1 MTTTTQTTPI
11 DYAQF
16 DSAIG
21 LNWYEIDPN
30 LRALMDRHV
39 APADRPWAEEHLTHW
54 GELCGGPIAAR
65 AETVDR
71 NPPQLK
77 RYDAW
82 GNEVSEIVHHP
93 DAIANKRDIWEQG
106 PNGLRRQGEPVSP
119 VLGSAFTYLLSQS
132 DTGMV
137 CATGMTGGVEG
148 FVARYA
154 DPDLRERVLPHLQ
167 SIGFDNAWDGAMFMT
182 EIRGGSDLA
191 SSETVAT
198 QKNGAWVLN
207 GSKWFCS
214 NVDAH
219 AIATLARPEGAEP
232 GLRGLA
238 LFLVL
243 SERADGTRNGIRVK
257 RLKDK
262 LGTKSVPTAEID
274 FVDAE
279 AYIMSSP
286 RADGGSEARGLNRM
300 MSMVNGSRLGVATMG
315 LGIMRRSLLE
325 AAIYAA
331 HRTAFGKPLHDLP
344 LVRETLVRMAV
355 EIEAVSS
362 VVFEASSLAGSVGN
376 EQDRQLY
383 RIMVPL
389 AKYRG
394 ARLGLQHA
402 SQAVEML
409 GGNGYIET
417 WPTAR
422 QLRDAQC
429 HTIWE
434 GTENIIVLDVLRS
447 MRREQAHDA
456 LLGRIDAALSAS
468 DHSLLA
474 RDRDVVAESLRE
486 ARGAIE
492 FLLGAPDDVRQ
503 LHARRIASWL
513 ADLTE
518 ASLLLEQ
525 AALEL
530 QESGSARK
538 AAVARLYIRDHL
550 GESPM
555 RGITGDRSVL
565 ELYDSVV
572 GYVPLEAGA
581 VGGRG
586 PIPYFWPR

>member
-1 MTTTTQTTPI
+1 MTTTSTRTTPI
-11 DYAQF
+11 DYAEL

-39 APADRPWAEEHLTHW
+39 PSGDRAWAEEHLQHW
-54 GELCGGPIAAR
+54 GALCGGPIAQR
-65 AETVDR
+65 AEVVDR

-77 RYDAW
+77 RYDEW
-82 GNEVSEIVHHP
+82 GNEVCEVVHHP

-106 PNGLRRQGEPVSP
+106 PNGLRRQGKAVSP
-119 VLGSAFTYLLSQS
+119 VLGSAFTYMLSQS

-148 FVARYA
+148 FVDRYG
-154 DPDLRERVLPHLQ
+154 PPSVREEVLSHLQ
-167 SIGFDNAWDGAMFMT
+167 SAGFDGSWDGAMFMT

-191 SSETVAT
+191 LSETVAT

-214 NVDAH
+214 NVDAS
-219 AIATLARPEGAEP
+219 AIATLARPDGADA
-232 GLRGLA
+232 GLPGLA

-243 SERADGTRNGIRVK
+243 AQRSDGTHNGIRIK

-279 AYIMSSP
+279 AYILSNPKAGAES
-286 RADGGSEARGLNRM
+286 GARGLNRM

-315 LGIMRRSLLE
+315 LGIMRRSFLE
-325 AAIYAA
+325 SAIYAA
-331 HRTAFGKPLHDLP
+331 HRTAFGKPLNKLP
-344 LVRETLVRMAV
+344 MVRETLVRMAV
-355 EIEAVSS
+355 EVEAVSS
-362 VVFEASSLAGSVGN
+362 VVFEASSLAGSSGD
-376 EQDRQLY
+376 EQNRQLY

-394 ARLGLQHA
+394 ARMGLELA
-402 SQAVEML
+402 SQAVEMH

-434 GTENIIVLDVLRS
+434 GTENIICLDVLRS

-456 LLGRIDAALSAS
+456 LLGRIEGALTAADAPQ
-468 DHSLLA
+468 LA
-474 RDRDVVAESLRE
+474 RECDIVAESLRE
-486 ARGAIE
+486 ARGAID
-492 FLLGAPDDVRQ
+492 FMLRAPDDVRQ
-503 LHARRIASWL
+503 LHARRLTKWL
-513 ADLTE
+513 SELIE
-518 ASLLLEQ
+518 AALLLEQ

-530 QESGSARK
+530 REGGSGRK

-550 GESPM
+550 GEAPM
-555 RGITGDRSVL
+555 RGISDDRSVL

-572 GYVPLEAGA
+572 GWAEVAG
-581 VGGRG
+581 G
-586 PIPYFWPR
+586 

>member
-1 MTTTTQTTPI
+1 MTMNGSQEPI
-11 DYAQF
+11 DYTQF

-30 LRALMDRHV
+30 LRALIDRHV
-39 APADRPWAEEHLTHW
+39 TEDRAWAEDLLVHW
-54 GELCGGPIAAR
+54 GELCGGPIARR
-65 AETVDR
+65 AEIVDR

-77 RYDAW
+77 RYDEW
-82 GNEVSEIVHHP
+82 GNEVCEVVHHP

-106 PNGLRRQGEPVSP
+106 PNGMRRQGKPVP
-119 VLGSAFTYLLSQS
+119 AVLGSAFTYLLSQS

-137 CATGMTGGVEG
+137 CSTGMTGGVEG
-148 FVARYA
+148 FVDRFAP
-154 DPDLRERVLPHLQ
+154 PDVRDRVLPHLQ
-167 SIGFDNAWDGAMFMT
+167 SIAFDNAWDGAMFMT

-191 SSETVAT
+191 SSDTVAT
-198 QKNGAWVLN
+198 QKDGSWVLN

-214 NVDAH
+214 NVDAS
-219 AIATLARPEGAEP
+219 AIATLARPEGADA

-243 SERADGTRNGIRVK
+243 SERSDGTRNGIRIK

-279 AYIMSSP
+279 AYILSNPNPGAGS
-286 RADGGSEARGLNRM
+286 GGRGLNRM

-315 LGIMRRSLLE
+315 LGIMRRSFLE
-325 AAIYAA
+325 GAIYAS
-331 HRTAFGKPLHDLP
+331 HRTAFGKPLSELP
-344 LVRETLVRMAV
+344 LVRETLVKMAV

-362 VVFEASSLAGSVGN
+362 VVFESSSLAGTVGD
-376 EQDRQLY
+376 EQARQLY
-383 RIMVPL
+383 RILVPL
-389 AKYRG
+389 SKFRG
-394 ARLGLQHA
+394 ARGGLDHA
-402 SQAVEML
+402 SQAIEL
-409 GGNGYIET
+409 HGGNGYIET
-417 WPTAR
+417 WATAR

-434 GTENIIVLDVLRS
+434 GTENIICLDVLRS

-456 LLGRIDAALSAS
+456 LLGRIESALAAA

-492 FLLGAPDDVRQ
+492 FMLRAPDDVRQ
-503 LHARRIASWL
+503 LHARRLTSWL
-513 ADLTE
+513 AELTE

-525 AALEL
+525 AAAEL
-530 QESGSARK
+530 KDSGSARK
-538 AAVARLYIRDHL
+538 AAVARLYIREHL
-550 GESPM
+550 SAATN
-555 RGITGDRSVL
+555 RGISDDRSVL
-565 ELYDSVV
+565 DLYDSVV
-572 GYVPLEAGA
+572 RYAPLEAGA
-581 VGGRG
+581 LA
-586 PIPYFWPR
+586 

>member
-1 MTTTTQTTPI
+1 MVTTTQKPI

-16 DSAIG
+16 ESAIG
-21 LNWYEIDPN
+21 LNWYETDPN

-39 APADRPWAEEHLTHW
+39 AAGDRPWAEELLQRW
-54 GELCGGPIAAR
+54 GALCGGPIAQR
-65 AETVDR
+65 AEVVDR

-82 GNEVSEIVHHP
+82 GEETCELVHHP

-106 PNGLRRQGEPVSP
+106 PNGLRRAGKEIPA
-119 VLGSAFTYLLSQS
+119 VLGSAFTYMLSQS

-154 DPDLRERVLPHLQ
+154 EPSVRERVLPHLQ
-167 SIGFDNAWDGAMFMT
+167 SVGFDNAWDGAMFMT

-198 QKNGAWVLN
+198 EKNGTWVLN

-214 NVDAH
+214 NVDAA
-219 AIATLARPEGAEP
+219 AIATLARPEGADP
-232 GLRGLA
+232 GLPGLA

-243 SERADGTRNGIRVK
+243 YERSDGTRNGIRIK

-279 AYIMSSP
+279 AYILSST
-286 RADGGSEARGLNRM
+286 RADGGSGARGLNRM

-315 LGIMRRSLLE
+315 LGIMRRSFLE
-325 AAIYAA
+325 GAIYAA
-331 HRTAFGKPLHDLP
+331 HRTAFGKPLNALP
-344 LVRETLVRMAV
+344 LVRETLVKMAI

-362 VVFEASSLAGSVGN
+362 VVFEASSLAGGVGD
-376 EQDRQLY
+376 EQGRQLY

-394 ARLGLQHA
+394 ARMGLEHA
-402 SQAVEML
+402 SQAVELL

-417 WPTAR
+417 WPAAR

-434 GTENIIVLDVLRS
+434 GTENIICLDVLRS

-456 LLGRIDAALSAS
+456 LIGRIEAALGAA
-468 DHSLLA
+468 DHPTLA
-474 RDRDVVAESLRE
+474 RDRDAVAESLRE

-503 LHARRIASWL
+503 LHARRMTSWL

-525 AALEL
+525 AATEL
-530 QESGSARK
+530 KEGSGRK
-538 AAVARLYIRDHL
+538 AAVARLYIREHIA
-550 GESPM
+550 SAAN
-555 RGITGDRSVL
+555 RGITDDRSVL

-572 GYVPLEAGA
+572 GWAGA
-581 VGGRG
+581 
-586 PIPYFWPR
+586 

>member
-1 MTTTTQTTPI
+1 MVTTTQKPI

-16 DSAIG
+16 ESAIG
-21 LNWYEIDPN
+21 LNWYETDPN

-39 APADRPWAEEHLTHW
+39 AAGDRPWAEELLQRW
-54 GELCGGPIAAR
+54 GALCGGPIAQR
-65 AETVDR
+65 AEVVDR

-82 GNEVSEIVHHP
+82 GEETCELVHHP

-106 PNGLRRQGEPVSP
+106 PNGLRRAGKEIPA
-119 VLGSAFTYLLSQS
+119 VLGSAFTYMLSQS

-154 DPDLRERVLPHLQ
+154 EPGVRERVLPHLQ
-167 SIGFDNAWDGAMFMT
+167 SVGFDNAWDGAMFMT

-198 QKNGAWVLN
+198 EKNGTWVLN

-214 NVDAH
+214 NVDAA
-219 AIATLARPEGAEP
+219 AIATLARPEGADP
-232 GLRGLA
+232 GLPGLA

-243 SERADGTRNGIRVK
+243 YERSDGTRNGIRIK

-279 AYIMSSP
+279 AYILSST
-286 RADGGSEARGLNRM
+286 RADGGSGARGLNRM

-315 LGIMRRSLLE
+315 LGIMRRSFLE
-325 AAIYAA
+325 GAIYAA
-331 HRTAFGKPLHDLP
+331 HRTAFGKRLDALP
-344 LVRETLVRMAV
+344 MVQETLVKMAI

-362 VVFEASSLAGSVGN
+362 VVFEASSLAGGVGD
-376 EQDRQLY
+376 EQGRQLY

-394 ARLGLQHA
+394 ARMGLEHA
-402 SQAVEML
+402 SQAVELL

-417 WPTAR
+417 WPAAR

-434 GTENIIVLDVLRS
+434 GTENIICLDVLRS

-456 LLGRIDAALSAS
+456 LIGRIEAALGAA
-468 DHSLLA
+468 DHPTLA
-474 RDRDVVAESLRE
+474 RDRDAVAESLCE

-503 LHARRIASWL
+503 LHARRMASWL

-525 AALEL
+525 AAAEL
-530 QESGSARK
+530 KDGSGRK
-538 AAVARLYIRDHL
+538 AAVARLYIREHIA
-550 GESPM
+550 SAAN
-555 RGITGDRSVL
+555 RGITDDRSVL
-565 ELYDSVV
+565 ELYDAVV
-572 GYVPLEAGA
+572 GWAALGVGA
-581 VGGRG
+581 
-586 PIPYFWPR
+586 

>member
-1 MTTTTQTTPI
+1 MTKNGTPI

-30 LRALMDRHV
+30 LRSLMDRHV
-39 APADRPWAEEHLTHW
+39 SDDRAWAEELLTHW
-54 GELCGGPIAAR
+54 GEICGGPIARR
-65 AETVDR
+65 AEVVDR

-77 RYDAW
+77 RYDEW
-82 GNEVSEIVHHP
+82 GTEICEVVHHP

-106 PNGLRRQGEPVSP
+106 AAGVRRSGKQVPA

-148 FVARYA
+148 FVERYA
-154 DPDLRERVLPHLQ
+154 PPDVRESVLSHIQ
-167 SIGFDNAWDGAMFMT
+167 SIGFDNSWDGAMFMT

-191 SSETVAT
+191 SSDTVAT
-198 QKNGAWVLN
+198 QKNGSWVLN

-214 NVDAH
+214 NADAS
-219 AIATLARPEGAEP
+219 AIATLARPEGWEA
-232 GLRGLA
+232 GLPGLA

-243 SERADGTRNGIRVK
+243 SERSDGTRNGIRIK
-257 RLKDK
+257 RIKDK

-279 AYIMSSP
+279 AYILSNPNPGAGS
-286 RADGGSEARGLNRM
+286 GGRGLNRM

-315 LGIMRRSLLE
+315 LGIMRRSFLE
-325 AAIYAA
+325 GAIYAS
-331 HRTAFGKPLHDLP
+331 HRTAFGKPLADLP
-344 LVRETLVRMAV
+344 LVRETLVKMAV

-362 VVFEASSLAGSVGN
+362 VVFESSSLAGTSGN

-383 RIMVPL
+383 RILVPL
-389 AKYRG
+389 SKFRG
-394 ARLGLQHA
+394 ARGGLEHA
-402 SQAVEML
+402 TMAVEL
-409 GGNGYIET
+409 HGGNGYIET
-417 WPTAR
+417 WPVAR

-434 GTENIIVLDVLRS
+434 GTENIICLDVLRS

-456 LLGRIDAALSAS
+456 LIGRIEAALAAA

-474 RDRDVVAESLRE
+474 RDRDIVAESLRE
-486 ARGAIE
+486 ARGAID
-492 FLLGAPDDVRQ
+492 FILSASDDIRQ
-503 LHARRIASWL
+503 LHARRLTAWL
-513 ADLTE
+513 ADITE

-525 AALEL
+525 AAAEL
-530 QESGSARK
+530 QSTGSARK
-538 AAVARLYIRDHL
+538 AAVARLFIREHL
-550 GESPM
+550 SAAAN
-555 RGITGDRSVL
+555 RGITDDRSVL
-565 ELYDSVV
+565 DLYDSVV
-572 GYVPLEAGA
+572 RYAPLEAGA
-581 VGGRG
+581 
-586 PIPYFWPR
+586 IA